1 MQRKHIFG
9 NIANLESSSLNFCY
23 NALKKLVTLHSLFR
37 QHHIFQINTSF
48 I

>member
-9 NIANLESSSLNFCY
+9 NIANLKSSSLNFCY
-23 NALKKLVTLHSLFR
+23 NAPKKLVTLHSLFR
-37 QHHIFQINTSF
+37 QYHIFQDKYIF